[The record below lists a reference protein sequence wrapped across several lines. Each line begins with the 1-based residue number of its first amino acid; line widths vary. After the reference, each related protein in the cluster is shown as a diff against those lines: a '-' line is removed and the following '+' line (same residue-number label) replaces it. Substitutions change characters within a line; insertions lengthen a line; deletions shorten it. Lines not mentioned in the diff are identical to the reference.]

1 MVILRTTI
9 IIMHLFN
16 RQRQSN
22 LFCSRTIV
30 YLLNGGIQIQP
41 AISFGFVLFLS
52 LQAELFG
59 QKPEGAL
66 TNLNAT
72 VSMLSGPPVVGSL
85 VSADSRSV
93 VVKTE
98 NGVIEK
104 LAAEIDQ
111 VSFANKRH
119 EKSPPVE
126 LFMMDGSRAFGDRL
140 TGKSS
145 DDWQLSDSTGNKVEI
160 PSKALKAA
168 RLKAIVPEIANA
180 WQSAILETTN
190 ADALI
195 VLRPGNSLDRIN
207 GVIVQVQETS
217 ITFDLDGQQIDIPIE
232 KLLGL
237 AWFQRELQRVK
248 PTIEVRVTDH
258 SVWMAESLTL
268 KPNVLELRTPLGQSV
283 SIPIAKILSINY
295 STANIKWLSEVE
307 SLEAVT
313 ERQIDFKTPIASLD
327 RALAPRFVVNGRAP
341 LPASLAADKDLYFP
355 SPGHFVFRVPE
366 GFTSFQCRIERTDDG
381 SQRSDLNIEVW
392 QDDQRI
398 SEQLLIHTADFA
410 DLDIPLKP
418 EKKTKLAVICRS
430 KLMIGTEVTWKQPRL
445 KR

>member
-1 MVILRTTI
+1 M
-9 IIMHLFN
+9 
-16 RQRQSN
+16 
-22 LFCSRTIV
+22 
-30 YLLNGGIQIQP
+30 
-41 AISFGFVLFLS
+41 
-52 LQAELFG
+52 
-59 QKPEGAL
+59 
-66 TNLNAT
+66 
-72 VSMLSGPPVVGSL
+72 
-85 VSADSRSV
+85 

-104 LAAEIDQ
+104 LAADIGQ

-119 EKSPPVE
+119 EKSPPIE

-145 DDWQLSDSTGNKVEI
+145 DGWQLRDSTGNEVEI
-160 PSKALKAA
+160 PSKSLKAA

-190 ADALI
+190 ADAVI

-232 KLLGL
+232 KLVGL

-307 SLEAVT
+307 SLEVVT

-355 SPGHFVFRVPE
+355 SPGHYVFRVPE
-366 GFTSFQCRIERTDDG
+366 GFSSFQCRIERTDDG

-410 DLDIPLKP
+410 DLDISLKP

>member
-1 MVILRTTI
+1 MDILRTPI

-22 LFCSRTIV
+22 SFCSRTIV

-41 AISFGFVLFLS
+41 AISFGFILFLC
-52 LQAELFG
+52 LQAELLG
-59 QKPEGAL
+59 QKLEGAL
-66 TNLNAT
+66 ANSNTT
-72 VSMLSGPPVVGSL
+72 VSMLSGPPVVGAL
-85 VSADSRSV
+85 VSADSRGV

-104 LAAEIDQ
+104 LAADIGQ
-111 VSFANKRH
+111 VRFANKRH

-145 DDWQLSDSTGNKVEI
+145 DGWQLSESTGNKVEI
-160 PSKALKAA
+160 PSKSLKAA
-168 RLKAIVPEIANA
+168 RLKEILPEIANA
-180 WQSAILETTN
+180 WQSAILETSN
-190 ADALI
+190 ADAVI

-232 KLLGL
+232 KLVGL

-248 PTIEVRVTDH
+248 PTIEVKVTDH

-268 KPNVLELRTPLGQSV
+268 KSNVLELRTPLGQSL
-283 SIPIAKILSINY
+283 SFPIAKILSINY

-355 SPGHFVFRVPE
+355 SPGHYVFRVPE
-366 GFTSFQCRIERTDDG
+366 GFSSLQCRIERTDDG
-381 SQRSDLNIEVW
+381 SQRSDLNIEIW

-398 SEQLLIHTADFA
+398 SEQLLLHDADFA
-410 DLDIPLKP
+410 DLDIQLKP
-418 EKKTKLAVICRS
+418 EKKTKLAVVCKS

>member
-1 MVILRTTI
+1 MVILRISI

-30 YLLNGGIQIQP
+30 YLLNGGTQIQP
-41 AISFGFVLFLS
+41 AISFGFVLVLS
-52 LQAELFG
+52 LQAELLG
-59 QKPEGAL
+59 QKQEGAL
-66 TNLNAT
+66 LNSNTT

-85 VSADSRSV
+85 VSADSRNV

-98 NGVIEK
+98 NGVIEM
-104 LAAEIDQ
+104 LAADIGQ
-111 VSFANKRH
+111 VNFINKRH

-126 LFMMDGSRAFGDRL
+126 LFMMDGSRAFGERL

-145 DDWQLSDSTGNKVEI
+145 DGWQLSDSIGNEVEI
-160 PSKALKAA
+160 PSKSLKAA
-168 RLKAIVPEIANA
+168 RLKAILPEIANA
-180 WQSAILETTN
+180 WQSAIRETTN
-190 ADALI
+190 ADAVI

-232 KLLGL
+232 KLVGL
-237 AWFQRELQRVK
+237 TWFQRELQRVR
-248 PTIEVRVTDH
+248 PTIEVRMTDH
-258 SVWMAESLTL
+258 SVWMAESLSL

-307 SLEAVT
+307 SLEVVT
-313 ERQIDFKTPIASLD
+313 VRQIDFKTPIASLD
-327 RALAPRFVVNGRAP
+327 RAFAPRFVVNGRAP
-341 LPASLAADKDLYFP
+341 LPTSLAADKDLYFP
-355 SPGHFVFRVPE
+355 SPGHYVFRAPE
-366 GFTSFQCRIERTDDG
+366 GFSSFQCRIERTDDG

-398 SEQLLIHTADFA
+398 SEQLLLHTADFV

>member
-1 MVILRTTI
+1 MVILRTPI

-30 YLLNGGIQIQP
+30 YLLNGGTQIQP

-52 LQAELFG
+52 LQAELVG

-66 TNLNAT
+66 ANSNAT
-72 VSMLSGPPVVGSL
+72 VSMLSGLPVVGSL

-104 LAAEIDQ
+104 LAADIGQ

-119 EKSPPVE
+119 EKSPPIE

-145 DDWQLSDSTGNKVEI
+145 DGWQLRDSTGNEVEI
-160 PSKALKAA
+160 PSKSLKAA

-190 ADALI
+190 ADAVI

-232 KLLGL
+232 KLVGL

-268 KPNVLELRTPLGQSV
+268 KPNVLELRTPFGQSV

-307 SLEAVT
+307 SLEVVT

-355 SPGHFVFRVPE
+355 SPGHYVFRVPE
-366 GFTSFQCRIERTDDG
+366 GFSKFQCRIERTDDG

-410 DLDIPLKP
+410 DLDISLKP